1 MANIGLIVF
10 GITGLLALTSLLPA
24 LAQRLRLPYSVL
36 LALAGSVL
44 GLLVAVSGEMPEGS
58 VATDFL
64 HVLSNFHISSQ
75 AFLVIFLPAL
85 LFETA
90 LAIDVRRMMNDLAPI
105 LLMAV
110 VAVVVCMVVVGVTLA
125 SLTSYGLIA
134 CLMLGAIIATTD
146 PAAVI
151 GIFRE
156 IGAPRR
162 LTMLVEGES
171 LLNDAAA
178 IALFGMLA
186 GMLLAGQE
194 AAWGG
199 VAVDFLVKFLGG
211 AAVGGAMG
219 LAVCHIFPLLRGFT
233 TAEVTL
239 TVALAYLSFFV
250 GEHYFHVSGV
260 VACVAAGLVVGSL
273 GRTRMSP
280 RTHEQ
285 MEGAWGQLGFWANSL
300 IFLLA
305 AMLVPE
311 IMQHTSWAEVG
322 IILALYLAALVARVI
337 VVGGLLPLLTSIG
350 IAERVDN
357 RMKVVVVWGGL
368 RGAIS
373 LALALAVVENPDASD
388 ALRDFIATS
397 VTGYVLLTL
406 FINGTT
412 LRLLIH
418 WLRLDRLSALDR
430 GLRDRALSLAI
441 EEIDQEVRAIGR
453 REGLASAAIDMT
465 TTRYAMQIN
474 HFRRIRAGHGDLM
487 LDELLSIGLAML
499 SAQEEV
505 RYFKNFKDGI
515 MPRRIAATLLTD
527 AGRLREAAR
536 FMGRAGY
543 AKAARQILR
552 HDWRMN
558 LGIRLNHRFGI
569 EWLLADALA
578 ERCETMLN
586 RRLVIGELLGFCR
599 DRLTALLGEETA
611 IEIRGLILERTRAI
625 DEALTALRLQYPDF
639 SRELQSRYLGRIARQ
654 MESDRYEDWRE
665 RAIVGGEVADALERD
680 RDQRW
685 ADLDRPLKLDV
696 ALSATELVER
706 VPLFA
711 KLPTDKRASIARL
724 LKSRMTLPGD
734 AIVRRGQRGDAM
746 YVIASG
752 AAAVLIPGKPVELG
766 SGEFFGELALLTGQP
781 RNADVVSLGYCRLLE
796 LSSGDFQQLLAGDAD
811 LKRAIEAV
819 AEERLHPHRADH
831 RNQQRADR
839 QVGR

>member
-1 MANIGLIVF
+1 MLDIGLIVF

-36 LALAGSVL
+36 LALAGSAV
-44 GLLVAVSGEMPEGS
+44 GLLVAARGGMPEGF

-64 HVLSNFHISSQ
+64 NALASFHISSE
-75 AFLVIFLPAL
+75 AFLVIFLPTL
-85 LFETA
+85 LIETA
-90 LAIDVRRMMNDLAPI
+90 LAIDVRRMLNDVAPI
-105 LLMAV
+105 LVMAV
-110 VAVVVCMVVVGVTLA
+110 IAVVVCMVVVGVTLA
-125 SLTSYGLIA
+125 SLTDYGLIA
-134 CLMLGAIIATTD
+134 CLLLGAMIATTD
-146 PAAVI
+146 PAAVV

-156 IGAPRR
+156 IGAPQR

-178 IALFGMLA
+178 IALFSMLA

-194 AAWGG
+194 AAWGH
-199 VAVDFLVKFLGG
+199 VAIDFLVKFVGG

-219 LAVCHIFPLLRGFT
+219 LLVCYLFPLLKGFT
-233 TAEVTL
+233 TAEITL

-260 VACVAAGLVVGSL
+260 VACVAAGLVVGSF

-311 IMQHTSWAEVG
+311 IMSRTSWTEIGLIV
-322 IILALYLAALVARVI
+322 ALYVAALVARIV
-337 VVGGLLPLLTSIG
+337 VVGGLLPLLTAIG
-350 IAERVDN
+350 IAEHVDN

-373 LALALAVVENPDASD
+373 LALALAVVEHPSATPTF
-388 ALRDFIATS
+388 RDFIATS

-406 FINGTT
+406 FVNGTT

-418 WLRLDRLSALDR
+418 WLRLDRLSVLDR

-453 REGLASAAIDMT
+453 REGLAAAAIDMI

-474 HFRRIRAGHGDLM
+474 HFRRMRAGHGDLM

-499 SAQEEV
+499 SAQEEA
-505 RYFKNFKDGI
+505 RHFKNFKDGI
-515 MPRRIAATLLTD
+515 MPRRIAATLLND

-536 FMGRAGY
+536 FRGRRGY
-543 AKAARQILR
+543 AEAARQTLR

-558 LGIRLNHRFGI
+558 FGIWLNHRLGF

-578 ERCETMLN
+578 ERCETLLN

-639 SRELQSRYLGRIARQ
+639 ARELQSRYLGRIARQ
-654 MESDRYEDWRE
+654 METDRYEEWKE
-665 RAIVGGEVADALERD
+665 RAIVGGEVAEALARD

-685 ADLDRPLKLDV
+685 ADLDKQGRLDV
-696 ALSATELVER
+696 ALSPTEMVER

-711 KLPTDKRASIARL
+711 KLTPDKRASIARL
-724 LKSRMTLPGD
+724 LKTRMTLPGD
-734 AIVRRGQRGDAM
+734 PIVRRGQRGDAM
-746 YVIASG
+746 YFIASG
-752 AAAVLIPGKPVELG
+752 AAVVLIPGKPVELG

-796 LSSGDFQQLLAGDAD
+796 LNSRDFQGLLAGDAE

-819 AEERLHPHRADH
+819 AAERMHPRRGGAE
-831 RNQQRADR
+831 RR
-839 QVGR
+839 VGR

>member
-1 MANIGLIVF
+1 MVDIGLIVF

-24 LAQRLRLPYSVL
+24 LAQRLKLPYSVL
-36 LALAGSVL
+36 LALAGSAL
-44 GLLVAVSGEMPEGS
+44 GLLVAARDVMPQGFM
-58 VATDFL
+58 ATDFL
-64 HVLSNFHISSQ
+64 TALSSFHISSE
-75 AFLVIFLPAL
+75 AFLVIFLPTL

-90 LAIDVRRMMNDLAPI
+90 LAIDVRRMLNDVAPI
-105 LLMAV
+105 LVMAV
-110 VAVVVCMVVVGVTLA
+110 IAVVVCMVVVGVTLA
-125 SLTSYGLIA
+125 SLTNYGLIA
-134 CLMLGAIIATTD
+134 CLLLGAIIATTD
-146 PAAVI
+146 PAAVV

-156 IGAPRR
+156 IGAPQR
-162 LTMLVEGES
+162 LAMLVEGES

-186 GMLLAGQE
+186 GMMLGGQE
-194 AAWGG
+194 AAWGH
-199 VAVDFLVKFLGG
+199 VAIDFLVKFLGG

-219 LAVCHIFPLLRGFT
+219 LFVCYLFPLLKGFT
-233 TAEVTL
+233 TAEITL

-280 RTHEQ
+280 KTHEQ

-311 IMQHTSWAEVG
+311 IMRRTSLTELG
-322 IILALYLAALVARVI
+322 LILALYLAALVARVI
-337 VVGGLLPLLTSIG
+337 VVGGLLPLLTAIG
-350 IAERVDN
+350 IAEHVNN
-357 RMKVVVVWGGL
+357 RMKVVVVWGGM

-373 LALALAVVENPDASD
+373 LALALAVVERPDATDSF
-388 ALRDFIATS
+388 RDFIATS

-406 FINGTT
+406 FVNGTT

-418 WLRLDRLSALDR
+418 WLKLDRLSVLDR

-453 REGLASAAIDMT
+453 REGLASAAIDMI
-465 TTRYAMQIN
+465 TTRYAMQLN
-474 HFRRIRAGHGDLM
+474 HFRRMRAGHGDLM

-515 MPRRIAATLLTD
+515 MPRRIAATLLND
-527 AGRLREAAR
+527 AGKLREAAR
-536 FMGRAGY
+536 FTGRVGY
-543 AKAARQILR
+543 AEAARETLH

-558 LGIRLNHRFGI
+558 LGIWLNHRAGF

-578 ERCETMLN
+578 ERCETLLN
-586 RRLVIGELLGFCR
+586 RRLVIGELLAFCR

-639 SRELQSRYLGRIARQ
+639 ARELQSRYLGRIARQ
-654 MESDRYEDWRE
+654 METDRYEEWKD
-665 RAIVGGEVADALERD
+665 RAIVGGEVADALARD

-685 ADLDRPLKLDV
+685 GDLDRKGRLDV
-696 ALSATELVER
+696 ALSAAELVER

-711 KLPTDKRASIARL
+711 KLAADKRASIARL
-724 LKSRMTLPGD
+724 LKPRMTLPGD
-734 AIVRRGQRGDAM
+734 PIVRRGQRGDAM
-746 YVIASG
+746 YFIASG
-752 AAAVLIPGKPVELG
+752 AAVVLIPGKPVELG

-796 LSSGDFQQLLAGDAD
+796 LSSRDFQDLLAGDAD

-819 AEERLHPHRADH
+819 AAERMHAHRGE
-831 RNQQRADR
+831 QRADR
-839 QVGR
+839 HVGR